1 MVQGLSCSVA
11 RGIFPNQGRNPYLL
25 HQQADSLPLSHQG
38 SPRVIISF
46 YLFLIEEQL
55 LYSIVL
61 VSAIHQHDQR
71 CYKLKEGRPRCE
83 L

>member
-1 MVQGLSCSVA
+1 MVQGLSCSA
-11 RGIFPNQGRNPYLL
+11 SCGIFPDQGWNSYLL
-25 HQQADSLPLSHQG
+25 HWQADSFPLSHQG
-38 SPRVIISF
+38 SPRVIIGF

-61 VSAIHQHDQR
+61 VSAVHQHDQR